1 MKKDILKKAIRLAD
15 KRAVRPEKVV
25 IASPSLASGKTPAS
39 TLFAKKPAAE
49 IMSERLYTRITP
61 REMKR
66 LKACLGS
73 SQRVSELLRELLLD
87 YLDKQDRKH
96 GRKKA

>member
-1 MKKDILKKAIRLAD
+1 MKKDILKKAIHLAD
-15 KRAVRPEKVV
+15 RRGVRPEKVV
-25 IASPSLASGKTPAS
+25 IAKPPRSL
-39 TLFAKKPAAE
+39 FVRKPAAE

-66 LKACLGS
+66 LTAHLKG

-87 YLDKQDRKH
+87 HLDKQDRPH

>member
-15 KRAVRPEKVV
+15 RRGVRPEKVV
-25 IASPSLASGKTPAS
+25 ITKPAS
-39 TLFAKKPAAE
+39 NLFVKKPAAE

-66 LKACLGS
+66 LKARLGS
-73 SQRVSELLRELLLD
+73 NQRVSELLRELLLD
-87 YLDKQDRKH
+87 HLDNLDRKH

>member
-15 KRAVRPEKVV
+15 KRGVRPEKVV
-25 IASPSLASGKTPAS
+25 IAKPAS
-39 TLFAKKPAAE
+39 TQFAKKPAAE

-66 LKACLGS
+66 LKARLGN

-87 YLDKQDRKH
+87 HLDKQDRQY